1 MNNIIDLVRNE
12 PCLYDWDH
20 PDYCNRALKESLWEK
35 IAKQS
40 KYKDGPAAKDAW
52 LKLRNCHRDAI
63 RRISKVSRSY
73 PGFIPKRWKYEKQ
86 MEFLLPHMTS
96 RSTNAYTS
104 ENSNQMTSNQSE
116 DATNHPDSEFEAEFE
131 QSETGTLETE
141 ESYQNSKTSPSI
153 ALEVTSPPLLL
164 PCGSQLH
171 IPQPQ
176 SPQELAITKH
186 DSRTSVAKRV
196 NSHEMRSNKKSYNN
210 DQDDE
215 MRHFFNT
222 MYVMT
227 KNMPALSRHKLKRG
241 IFNLVSDEEE
251 YLLHSG
257 LISSDTH
264 SVYGNN
270 ESATITDPIALPPHS
285 STSASP
291 IECKSES

>member
-20 PDYCNRALKESLWEK
+20 PDYCNRALKESLWKK

-63 RRISKVSRSY
+63 RRISK
-73 PGFIPKRWKYEKQ
+73 
-86 MEFLLPHMTS
+86 
-96 RSTNAYTS
+96 
-104 ENSNQMTSNQSE
+104 MTSNQSE